1 MPWGKNGANRAPFYA
16 PLCPLGARRADTKKR
31 PSPLCMGL
39 GRFFWLIPQ
48 HNWCVYR
55 CRTIK
60 LAICRHGQAKCR
72 VHVMGFDE
80 FSLGAEE
87 FATYFD
93 ALQERCNAAKI
104 GLKQVEYSGHVGIVL
119 SLRCG
124 RDTRDVE
131 IIDQNEL
138 PRLLALPFDEFSY
151 LSGLEAIWS
160 SQGDYVELLL
170 HPAAGSSPAEMF
182 NKLFGMTWRD
192 ALELEPIKI
201 NSGGSVHV
209 EIGLASDVFRVIS
222 EIVSPRSVTLKV
234 SGVPV
239 KGHDLVLDYL
249 KKLGGAL
256 LFQVE
261 LVTGVALLMRRH
273 RVRRRRK
280 YDDKVQLPLDL
291 KFPDREF
298 DDAPL
303 SLYWYARSAAG
314 MPLLQYLAYY
324 QVIEFYFPLYSQYE
338 AHKRL
343 KQILKH
349 PAFRTDRDADISKLL
364 SAIQVSRSG
373 SFGDERAQ
381 LKAAIEQCVDEKDL
395 RDFLSADDERKE
407 FFSEKTKLV
416 SGKLSIDRAGSE
428 LRNEVALRVYEIRCK
443 IVHTK
448 SDSRDGDFELL
459 LPFSKEADLMHYD
472 IELAQFLAQQV
483 LVAGSRSL

>member
-1 MPWGKNGANRAPFYA
+1 MSW
-16 PLCPLGARRADTKKR
+16 D
-31 PSPLCMGL
+31 GL
-39 GRFFWLIPQ
+39 
-48 HNWCVYR
+48 
-55 CRTIK
+55 
-60 LAICRHGQAKCR
+60 
-72 VHVMGFDE
+72 
-80 FSLGAEE
+80 SLGVEE
-87 FATYFD
+87 FTRSFD
-93 ALQERCNAAKI
+93 ALCERCDAAKI
-104 GLKQVEYSGHVGIVL
+104 GIKQMDYDGHVGVML

-131 IIDQNEL
+131 IIDQNVI
-138 PRLLALPFDEFSY
+138 PKLLALPFEEFSY
-151 LSGLEAIWS
+151 LSGLEAIWN

-170 HPAAGSSPAEMF
+170 RPAAGSSPAEMF
-182 NKLFGMTWRD
+182 SKLFGVTWRE
-192 ALELEPIKI
+192 AHELEPIKI
-201 NSGGSVHV
+201 NSEGGVHV
-209 EIGLASDVFRVIS
+209 EIGLASDVFRVIN
-222 EIVSPRSVTLKV
+222 EVVSPRSVTLKL
-234 SGVPV
+234 SGVPG

-256 LFQVE
+256 LFQIE

-280 YDDKVQLPLDL
+280 YDEKVQIPLDL

-324 QVIEFYFPLYSQYE
+324 QVVEYYFPLYSQYE

-349 PAFRTDRDADISKLL
+349 PTFRAERDADVSRLL
-364 SAIQVSRSG
+364 SAIQISRSG

-381 LKAAIEQCVDEKDL
+381 LKATIEQCVDEKDL

-407 FFSEKTKLV
+407 FFSEKTRLV
-416 SGKLSIDRAGSE
+416 SGKLSVDRAGSE